1 MINHQD
7 TNTRRDQVWQL
18 FTNRFAP
25 LRNSLAGA
33 SLDEI
38 AQYIQTEADFVALQT
53 PANIFLARI
62 FWNTVLTP
70 VLSAYRDVTA
80 RQKELAEVEQQM
92 NDIRKRIEEART
104 DKNATPDAL
113 IQHARD
119 FDRWQLQL
127 DMRKTAVNHATSRLN
142 ALLAP
147 PNPPTDDTQISHV
160 QG

>member
-1 MINHQD
+1 MINQQE
-7 TNTRRDQVWQL
+7 TVRRDIWQL

-25 LRNSLAGA
+25 LRNSFCGA

-38 AQYIQTEADFVALQT
+38 AQYLHTEAEFLALQT
-53 PANIFLARI
+53 PANTFLARI

-70 VLSAYRDVTA
+70 VLSAYRDVSA
-80 RQKELAEVEQQM
+80 RQRELAEVEQQM
-92 NDIRKRIEEART
+92 NDIRKRIEEARN

-127 DMRKTAVNHATSRLN
+127 DMRKAALNHATSRLN

-147 PNPPTDDTQISHV
+147 PNAPADDTRINHV
-160 QG
+160 QS